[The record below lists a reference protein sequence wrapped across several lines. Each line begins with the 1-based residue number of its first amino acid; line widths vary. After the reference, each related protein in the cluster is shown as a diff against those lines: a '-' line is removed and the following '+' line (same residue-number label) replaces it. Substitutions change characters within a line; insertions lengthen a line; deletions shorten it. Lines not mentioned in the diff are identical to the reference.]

1 MVIYNNH
8 DDDDVDDND
17 DDSKHDDADDDA
29 NDSYEGQNCSYWTK
43 PHQRWT
49 ARAKALFK
57 MLLMLQC
64 RFFLIMLMTLV
75 ILMVNRIMVMVINL
89 INNGQ
94 R

>member
-17 DDSKHDDADDDA
+17 DDSNDDDDGD
-29 NDSYEGQNCSYWTK
+29 DSYEGQSCSYWTK

-49 ARAKALFK
+49 ARAKDLFK

-64 RFFLIMLMTLV
+64 RFFLVMLMTLV
-75 ILMVNRIMVMVINL
+75 ILILMVNRIMAMVINL